1 MSDNE
6 FQELNDPINAD
17 LQKALAAAFGDE
29 AIDWESIADSDNNDD
44 LLPPA
49 TDPNVAQSTG
59 AVGNAAEPNTSVDPS
74 DPSSALEELLKK
86 VSSAIDDG
94 VTPEMLLE
102 SNADPSKQSG
112 DDQSESVDLGPRH
125 VVFEIGD
132 QQFGLPLTGVL
143 EIDRC
148 GQVTALPRTPNW
160 LRGVTNLR
168 GQILSVTDFRHLL
181 NLNADRQAIGEKIIV
196 VNSSKHDATT
206 AVVVDRVLGI
216 RNLKGER
223 GPLSRLS
230 DRVATFSDGISVT
243 DESTT
248 VLIDP
253 DLILGCDELQAFTK
267 Q

>member
-1 MSDNE
+1 MSDND
-6 FQELNDPINAD
+6 FQEPGDPINAD

-29 AIDWESIADSDNNDD
+29 AIDWNAIAETDDAGIDANGPLLTPGQTSDD
-44 LLPPA
+44 A
-49 TDPNVAQSTG
+49 KGGTET
-59 AVGNAAEPNTSVDPS
+59 PS
-74 DPSSALEELLKK
+74 DPSTALEELLKK

-94 VTPEMLLE
+94 ITPEMLLE
-102 SNADPSKQSG
+102 SNAAPSNQSSDG
-112 DDQSESVDLGPRH
+112 ENESAELGPRH

-148 GQVTALPRTPNW
+148 GQVTTLPRTPNW

-181 NLNADRQAIGEKIIV
+181 NLNIDRQAIGEKIIV
-196 VNSSKHDATT
+196 VNSKKHAATT

-216 RNLKGER
+216 RNLVGER
-223 GPLSRLS
+223 GPLSGLS
-230 DRVATFSDGISVT
+230 DRVANFSDGISVT